1 MILRE
6 LFGETSRIKIL
17 GELLAYS
24 EQYLT
29 AEEIARMADVSSK
42 TVYIHLTQL
51 SQIGIVE
58 VKKESFQK
66 FKLNLNDERVLAL
79 LLIETNEY
87 LRQSKR
93 DYLKFKTVELDESA
107 PAGLDF
113 FKPSNEVALQFT
125 VSK

>member
-17 GELLAYS
+17 EELLAYS

-107 PAGLDF
+107 PVGLDF
-113 FKPSNEVALQFT
+113 FKHSNEVALQFT

>member
-17 GELLAYS
+17 EELLAYS

-66 FKLNLNDERVLAL
+66 FKLN
-79 LLIETNEY
+79 
-87 LRQSKR
+87 
-93 DYLKFKTVELDESA
+93 F
-107 PAGLDF
+107 
-113 FKPSNEVALQFT
+113 
-125 VSK
+125 